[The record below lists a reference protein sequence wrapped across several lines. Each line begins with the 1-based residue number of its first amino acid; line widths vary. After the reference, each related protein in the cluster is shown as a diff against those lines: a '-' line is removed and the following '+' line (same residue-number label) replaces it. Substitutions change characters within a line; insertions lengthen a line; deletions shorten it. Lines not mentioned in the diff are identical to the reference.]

1 MGSDLNLFNLICSY
15 AALIVTIVGCEMF
28 FSYLVASFAPE
39 CTEENE
45 LINED
50 GSITFNPFRYFDV
63 LGTIV
68 FPLVLLLFSAPIL
81 FGWSKSLW
89 VNLQKIINHYG
100 LNMAILLSFSA
111 VFFHFFVAFLASILI
126 SWIGD
131 VRFDLFFEY
140 LVICNIFFVVIKL
153 CPILPYDGLR
163 ILSYIALKFGSD
175 ALLRFY
181 AMLIPYGTIILVVIV
196 LTPMANLIFTPVR
209 LILNFLL

>member
-1 MGSDLNLFNLICSY
+1 MGIDFNLFDLLCSY
-15 AALIVTIVGCEMF
+15 TALLVTIVGCEMF

-39 CTEENE
+39 CTEDND
-45 LINED
+45 LID
-50 GSITFNPFRYFDV
+50 VGGKITFNPLRYFDV

-68 FPLVLLLFSAPIL
+68 FPLILLAFSSPFF
-81 FGWSKSLW
+81 FGWSKTLW
-89 VNLQKIINHYG
+89 VNLQKIINYHG
-100 LNMAILLSFSA
+100 LNMAILLSSSA

-126 SWIGD
+126 SSFGD
-131 VRFDLFFEY
+131 VSFKLFFEY
-140 LVICNIFFVVIKL
+140 LVICNVFFVVIKL

-181 AMLIPYGTIILVVIV
+181 AMIVPYGMMILIVIIL
-196 LTPMANLIFTPVR
+196 TPLANLIFIPVR